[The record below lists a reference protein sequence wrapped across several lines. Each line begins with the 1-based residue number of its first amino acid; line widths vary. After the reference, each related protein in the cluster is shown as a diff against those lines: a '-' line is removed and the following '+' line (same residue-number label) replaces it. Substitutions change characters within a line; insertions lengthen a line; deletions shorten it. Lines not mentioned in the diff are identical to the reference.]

1 MWWWCISEACN
12 DDDDD
17 GEVAKSVADG
27 GEGDFDNPSDSES
40 GN

>member
-12 DDDDD
+12 DDE

-40 GN
+40 GK